1 MVTAAAGLLASQVLT
16 IQNGKRCLLF
26 NTHIWYMILYDA
38 CKFGWVVN
46 AGKFCSRL
54 KFWSLARLFSSS
66 SGDLFSTTMLW
77 GGAINKDKMRFFGLI
92 LSWKD
97 ICLEEAETG
106 LGRYQQ
112 HRHEDLV
119 LAATFHSSSN
129 PDRIFYPKRFRI
141 GNSIRQGFFRKPC
154 LIGFFI
160 RNGFG

>member
-1 MVTAAAGLLASQVLT
+1 MSILFDKYQICFLLAMVTAAAGLLASQVLT

-54 KFWSLARLFSSS
+54 KFWLLALLLSSS

-77 GGAINKDKMRFFGLI
+77 GGAINKDKMTFFGLI
-92 LSWKD
+92 LSSKD

-119 LAATFHSSSN
+119 LATSNSSESKTNVFCREQPSSASSSWG
-129 PDRIFYPKRFRI
+129 DD
-141 GNSIRQGFFRKPC
+141 
-154 LIGFFI
+154 
-160 RNGFG
+160 